1 MVVMRVRAKVMIV
14 LALLFVAL
22 IAAQWTIEQR
32 LMLPKFVEMERA
44 SARTDMQRVAFAV
57 EREQQALGAQAA
69 DWGNWRELWRY
80 MRDRNRAF
88 ADASLTDISF
98 RTAKINYMAVIDVN
112 GRFVWSDAVRGNSKR
127 PSVIRLNRDNHLE
140 PAWSQALTQGQ
151 LISGLIA
158 TDAGVLVASGAPIL
172 DGMGH
177 GPARGMVIM
186 ARLLDGPELLRLSTQ
201 SQVRLDMRAWGQDPA
216 LDAKL
221 LEMHGSGHARLTES
235 ESATRIE
242 QLFTNLS
249 GAPLLVFGI
258 TVPRTITHHG
268 EAAVRYSTLLLG
280 VAAGV
285 VLVTLL
291 ILLGR
296 IVLSPLARMTDHAQ
310 RIAAA
315 DDMSARLAYRRSD
328 ELGALATAFD
338 NMVERLARTRR
349 ELIDRSFESGAAE
362 NAGGVLHNLGNAMT
376 PLAVNVAQLQRHLAA
391 ANTSDLHVALDE
403 LQRGSPEPE
412 RRRDLEQFV
421 QLSAAE
427 LARTVDRGSERV
439 RDITEQANVI
449 QAVLAEQ
456 RQHQRNGPVLVP
468 ATPAELISL
477 SLQQVALAHR
487 ERLDLVIDPAVAA
500 LGTLPLPCTTLGMV
514 LQNLIQNAAEAA
526 ASVGMAR
533 TRLQISAEVLEVDGL
548 PTLRIE
554 ISDDAAGVAAE
565 NLPKLF
571 QKGYSTKSQAT
582 NSGLG
587 LHWCANTLRA
597 LGGGISARSDG
608 LGRGTRFEILVPLR
622 EPKSHTEER
631 AA

>member
-1 MVVMRVRAKVMIV
+1 MIV

-22 IAAQWTIEQR
+22 IATQWAIEQH
-32 LMLPKFVEMERA
+32 LMLPKFVELERA

-80 MRDRNRAF
+80 MRDHNRDF

-98 RTAKINYMAVIDVN
+98 RTAKLNYMAVIAAN
-112 GRFVWSDAVRGNSKR
+112 GKFVWSDAVRGDSKR
-127 PSVIRLNRDNHLE
+127 SSVIRLNGNNTLE
-140 PAWSQALTQGQ
+140 PTWSQALAQGQ

-158 TDAGVLVASGAPIL
+158 TDAGVLIASGAPIL

-186 ARLLDGPELLRLSTQ
+186 ARLLDGQELLRLSTQ
-201 SQVRLDMRAWGQDPA
+201 SQVRLDLRAWGNNPA
-216 LDAKL
+216 VDAQIMA
-221 LEMHGSGHARLTES
+221 MHGVGHARLTETDA
-235 ESATRIE
+235 ATRIE
-242 QLFTNLS
+242 QVFTNAS
-249 GAPLLVFGI
+249 GTPLLVFGI

-268 EAAVRYSTLLLG
+268 AAAVRYSTLLLG
-280 VAAGV
+280 IAAGV

-291 ILLGR
+291 VLLGR
-296 IVLSPLARMTDHAQ
+296 IVLSPLARVTDHAQ

-315 DDMSARLAYRRSD
+315 DDLSARLGYQRSD
-328 ELGALATAFD
+328 ELGTLANAFD
-338 NMVERLARTRR
+338 NMVERLAQTRR
-349 ELIDRSFESGAAE
+349 ELVDRSFESGAAE
-362 NAGGVLHNLGNAMT
+362 NASGVLHNLGNAMT
-376 PLAVNVAQLQRHLAA
+376 PLAVNVAKLQQQVVAV
-391 ANTSDLHVALDE
+391 NTSDLHAALKE
-403 LQRGSPEPE
+403 LQHGAPEGE
-412 RRRDLEQFV
+412 RQRDLQKFV

-427 LARTVDRGSERV
+427 LAHTLDRSGERL
-439 RDITEQANVI
+439 RNITEQAAVI

-468 ATPAELISL
+468 ATPAELVSL
-477 SLQQVALAHR
+477 SLQQVAAAHQ
-487 ERLDLVIDPAVAA
+487 ERLELVISPTLAA

-526 ASVGMAR
+526 ASGGLAK
-533 TRLQISAEVLEVDGL
+533 TRLQIGAELVEADGL

-554 ISDDAAGVAAE
+554 ISDDAIGVAPAD
-565 NLPKLF
+565 LPKLF
-571 QKGYSTKSQAT
+571 QKGYSTKSRAT

-597 LGGGISARSDG
+597 LGGSINAHSDG
-608 LGRGTRFEILVPLR
+608 PGRGTRFEILIPLR
-622 EPKSHTEER
+622 EPISHTEER